1 MIRGDLMKI
10 EVRLGSLSISN
21 TFLLNGIE
29 YLIAAIDSEKSTEC
43 VMCIDQKN
51 KEQIWLDPGIYVLVD
66 LVR

>member
-10 EVRLGSLSISN
+10 EVRLGSLSISD

-29 YLIAAIDSEKSTEC
+29 YLIAAIDSEKSTDC
-43 VMCIDQKN
+43 VMCINQIN
-51 KEQIWLDPGIYVLVD
+51 KEEIWLDPGINVLVD